1 MANVIDDQVDAPV
14 AAVAD
19 LLALSLR
26 THFGPAVVVR
36 AYTWPAR
43 HDVMPA
49 MQVPALVVCRE
60 TERSEPASDAVEHVT
75 TTTLRIEY
83 YAPVTPLDRIERRWQ
98 LLRSAWERMQLVL
111 RMGWHPSYLDDDE
124 LPVRLSAFGWET
136 PASVVGVAKYEL
148 FATDSGLVPRLV
160 ATVTLRSSTY
170 HDTTDYPSDDLET
183 LVSTVAVDDDEE
195 HPAFEMIV
203 DDLDE

>member
-36 AYTWPAR
+36 AYVWPAR
-43 HDVMPA
+43 HELMPA

-60 TERSEPASDAVEHVT
+60 SERSEPASDTVEDVT

-83 YAPVTPLDRIERRWQ
+83 YAPVTPLDRIERRWP
-98 LLRSAWERMQLVL
+98 LLRAVWKRVQLVL
-111 RMGWHPSYLDDDE
+111 RAGWHPSFVDDE
-124 LPVRLSAFGWET
+124 DAVVRLADFGWDL

-148 FATDSGLVPRLV
+148 LTSDSGLIPRLV